1 MIKIRYGVFET
12 NSSSVHSLIMC
23 SDEEYKAFERHQLY
37 YNRWEHYFMT
47 REEVRAKIVELYKR
61 DKRWFEEA
69 WEEFLSEEDIDET
82 PASIEAFD
90 ALPLSLQE
98 SFIKIAREGEI
109 ITLDN
114 ILENEYLE
122 SFYDTYVTK
131 SGEIVHAFGN
141 YGHDY

>member
-37 YNRWEHYFMT
+37 YNCWEHYFMT
-47 REEVRAKIVELYKR
+47 REEVREKIVELYKR

-69 WEEFLSEEDIDET
+69 WNEFLAEKDIEET
-82 PASIEAFD
+82 QASIEAFD
-90 ALPLSLQE
+90 VLPLNQQE
-98 SFIKIAREGEI
+98 SFINIACEGEI
-109 ITLDN
+109 KTLDD
-114 ILENEYLE
+114 ILEDEYLE
-122 SFYDTYVTK
+122 SFNETYVTK

-141 YGHDY
+141 YGSDY

>member
-12 NSSSVHSLIMC
+12 NSSSVHSLILC
-23 SDEEYKAFERHQLY
+23 SDEEYKALEKHQLY
-37 YNRWEHYFMT
+37 YNRWDDHFMT
-47 REEVRAKIVELYKR
+47 REEVRETIVRLYKN

-69 WEEFLSEEDIDET
+69 WNEFLAEEDMEET

-90 ALPLSLQE
+90 ALPLSQKE

-109 ITLDN
+109 QTLDG
-114 ILENEYLE
+114 ILKDEYLE
-122 SFYDTYVTK
+122 SFDETYVTK

-141 YGHDY
+141 YGNDY